1 MFTQFVNY
9 IQKNVGTTAATVVTC
24 PASNQLVINQLSCA
38 NITDLNVTCSV
49 TVTRSGTTIFIVNS
63 ATVPARGSLICAG
76 DDQKIVLMAG
86 DILQVRSS
94 AASSIDAVVSGVL
107 NDFNRAA
114 AVPAVVSGSNATIS
128 VFPNTTTIGEGGSVS
143 FGVTTNLPNGTVIY
157 WENIGTTNAQ
167 DFTDD
172 LNSGAVVISGGQ
184 ANISRTLR
192 STLAGVDSVGE
203 GNETIVMIVGTTP
216 RYLGGGA
223 LAASSTVTVIDN
235 PVTAGLIM
243 HLDAGNPDSYSGSGI
258 NWFDMTGNENHVVLQ
273 NSPTFVS
280 GSLQFNGS
288 TQWARTAQ
296 TLNLTAFNAVTVEIV
311 VRTDLTTGCYM
322 TWEHTADWNTN
333 VGGIGLSVHC
343 NGSGGATN
351 VHHTNHNTGPA
362 RNYQSPVG
370 TGWAVHT
377 NVFSRVSDIT
387 GRLSY
392 VNGELVPFSSVGGYA
407 TGTTTT
413 GGSFANA
420 LLYFAGR
427 GGAAQ
432 MPGRI
437 MAFRIYNRN
446 LSADEIRQNYLA
458 IQGRLV

>member
-9 IQKNVGTTAATVVTC
+9 IQKNVGTTAVTLVTC
-24 PASNQLVINQLSCA
+24 PANNQLVINQLSCA
-38 NITDLNVTCSV
+38 NTTNFLVTCSV
-49 TVTRSGTTIFIVNS
+49 TVTRGGTATFIVNS
-63 ATVPARGSLICAG
+63 ATIPANGSLICAG

-86 DILQVRSS
+86 DILRVQSS

-107 NDFNRAA
+107 NDFNRDA

-128 VFPNTTTIGEGGSVS
+128 VAPSATTIGESGTVT
-143 FGVTTNLPNGTVIY
+143 FTVTTNLPNGTVIY
-157 WENIGTTNAQ
+157 WENVGTTNAQ

-172 LNSGAVVISGGQ
+172 LNSGAVAVSGGS
-184 ANISRTLR
+184 ATFTRTLR
-192 STLAGVDSVGE
+192 SNVFGVDSVGE

-235 PVTAGLIM
+235 PVTTGLIM
-243 HLDAGNPDSYSGSGI
+243 NLDAGNPASYPGSGAT
-258 NWFDMTGNENHVVLQ
+258 WTDLTGNGNNVLLQ

-288 TQWARTAQ
+288 TQWARTSGN
-296 TLNLTAFNAVTVEIV
+296 LNLTTFDAVTVEIV

-343 NGSGGATN
+343 NGSAGTAN

-362 RNYQSPVG
+362 RNYGWSMG
-370 TGWAVHT
+370 TNWAVHT
-377 NVFSRVSDIT
+377 NVFSRIGDST

-392 VNGELVPFSSVGGYA
+392 VNGQLEPFSTVGGYA
-407 TGTTTT
+407 TGTATT

-437 MAFRIYNRN
+437 MAFRVYNRK